1 MVAMANVDSHVALL
15 RKQIAATESQ
25 LASLK
30 QQLAL
35 AEKRVET
42 TRLLNASYQGGFPAE
57 WIGEISSV
65 LTDQLL
71 ASDLYPA
78 SVASGG
84 SGGSGDGG
92 LDGIATAIRQETGI
106 EGREFVAPEAVS
118 SGRWP
123 LLCEEYKRYGRQ
135 MIMPEVGLHGQLRL
149 KNARVLVVGVGGLGC
164 PAAAYLAAA
173 GVGTLGLMD
182 GDVVEVSNL
191 HRQIAHN
198 ASRVGMSK
206 VDSAYDYLSEY
217 VFESNPLSLSPP
229 ANVNSNE
236 NSPLISSVG

>member
-1 MVAMANVDSHVALL
+1 MAASMADLDNHVALL
-15 RKQIAATESQ
+15 RKQIAATETQ

-30 QQLAL
+30 QQLSQ
-35 AEKRVET
+35 AENRVST

-65 LTDQLL
+65 LTDDLL
-71 ASDLYPA
+71 GSELYPA

-84 SGGSGDGG
+84 SAE
-92 LDGIATAIRQETGI
+92 GIATNIRQEAGI
-106 EGREFVAPEAVS
+106 HGREFVTPEPVS

-123 LLCEEYKRYGRQ
+123 LLSEEYKRYGRQ
-135 MIMPEVGLHGQLRL
+135 MIMQEMGLHGQLRL
-149 KNARVLVVGVGGLGC
+149 KHARVLIVGVGGLGC
-164 PAAAYLAAA
+164 PAAAYLAGA

-182 GDVVEVSNL
+182 GDVVEISNL

-217 VFESNPLSLSPP
+217 VGTQCMSSRDLFLML
-229 ANVNSNE
+229 
-236 NSPLISSVG
+236 SVG

>member
-1 MVAMANVDSHVALL
+1 MACMADLDAQVALL
-15 RKQIAATESQ
+15 RKQMAATESQ

-30 QQLAL
+30 QQLSH
-35 AEKRVET
+35 AENRVET
-42 TRLLNASYQGGFPAE
+42 TRLLNASYHGGLPAE

-65 LTDQLL
+65 LTDNLL
-71 ASDLYPA
+71 GTELYPA

-84 SGGSGDGG
+84 SA
-92 LDGIATAIRQETGI
+92 DGIAMNIRQETAI
-106 EGREFVAPEAVS
+106 EGREFVTPKAVD

-123 LLCEEYKRYGRQ
+123 LLSEEYKRYGRQ
-135 MIMPEVGLHGQLRL
+135 TIMQEVGLHGQLRL
-149 KNARVLVVGVGGLGC
+149 KKAKVLVVGLGGLGC
-164 PAAAYLAAA
+164 PAAAYLAGA

-182 GDVVEVSNL
+182 GDVVEISNL

-217 VFESNPLSLSPP
+217 VPQCPFSKEDPI
-229 ANVNSNE
+229 
-236 NSPLISSVG
+236 LILR

>member
-217 VFESNPLSLSPP
+217 VFE
-229 ANVNSNE
+229 
-236 NSPLISSVG
+236 